1 MDQSASNQFRTALV
15 HLLKQEGRGSQARLA
30 ENQKIDRGYLS
41 AIVRGKKPGS
51 EQIRNKIA
59 SHFGMVY
66 EEMLVLG
73 RRIMDG
79 EESLTSDG
87 GPDKQKEKAATPPP
101 ADNSSEISTAI
112 IEILGSDAGN
122 AKLLTDLIKAL
133 HGKVT
138 FERKNSALETENAQ
152 LKEKVEELETRIA
165 RLEEAES
172 CGESGPLRKTA

>member
-1 MDQSASNQFRTALV
+1 MDQSASNQFRTALI
-15 HLLKQEGRGSQARLA
+15 HLLKKGGRGAQARLA
-30 ENQKIDRGYLS
+30 ENQGIDRGYLS

-59 SHFGMVY
+59 LYFGMVY

-73 RRIMDG
+73 RHIMDG
-79 EESLTSDG
+79 EES
-87 GPDKQKEKAATPPP
+87 PQPVAEQDKQQEKAETQS

-112 IEILGSDAGN
+112 IEILGSDSGS

-138 FERKNSALETENAQ
+138 VERKNLELETENEQ
-152 LKEKVEELETRIA
+152 WRERVEELEARIT
-165 RLEEAES
+165 RLEEAGNCNEP
-172 CGESGPLRKTA
+172 GPLRKTA